1 MSEGRKS
8 NLIPSVKSGKGIK
21 ILAELEA
28 RVKWNGDYYS
38 SRFDIDIDYQNQV
51 QADYISQKYAHKYAC
66 ESYVETKTDNTLSG
80 EIVVTDDLVFN
91 YLISSF
97 INDEKMIVFAGKEK
111 FTKKYYQDDWERL
124 RSYFWTTKNIED
136 NTRVEK

>member
-28 RVKWNGDYYS
+28 RVNWNGDYYS

-51 QADYISQKYAHKYAC
+51 QADYISQKYA
-66 ESYVETKTDNTLSG
+66 
-80 EIVVTDDLVFN
+80 
-91 YLISSF
+91 
-97 INDEKMIVFAGKEK
+97 
-111 FTKKYYQDDWERL
+111 Q
-124 RSYFWTTKNIED
+124 
-136 NTRVEK
+136 

>member
-38 SRFDIDIDYQNQV
+38 SRFDIDYQNQV

-80 EIVVTDDLVFN
+80 KIVVTDDLTFN
-91 YLISSF
+91 HLIS
-97 INDEKMIVFAGKEK
+97 
-111 FTKKYYQDDWERL
+111 
-124 RSYFWTTKNIED
+124 
-136 NTRVEK
+136 